1 MELRRYLYDGVLRCL
16 NEFVIPDTVFKFDT
30 HRFAE
35 EIKNE
40 AVKKR
45 LTVAGSE
52 SITGGLVASYLTS
65 IPGSSDYFLGC
76 AVTYSFSSK
85 VNVLHVDEELIR
97 KRGVVS
103 EEVARAMAKG
113 AGKVFGSDIAYG
125 VTGYAGPPRGD
136 EERPVGT
143 VCFGFVSGSKAYTWT
158 HLFQGERNEI
168 REQAARFILACIY
181 ILLLNA
187 AEK

>member
-1 MELRRYLYDGVLRCL
+1 VELRRNLYDGVLRCL

-30 HRFAE
+30 HKFAE

-40 AVKKR
+40 AVKKG
-45 LTVAGSE
+45 LTLAGAE
-52 SITGGLVASYLTS
+52 SITGGLVASHLTC

-76 AVTYSFSSK
+76 AVTYSVSSK
-85 VNVLHVDEELIR
+85 VNILHIDEELIM
-97 KRGVVS
+97 KWGVVS
-103 EEVARAMAKG
+103 EEVARAMAEG
-113 AGKVFGSDIAYG
+113 AKKIFGSDIAYG

-136 EERPVGT
+136 EDQPVGT

-158 HLFQGERNEI
+158 HLFYGERNEI
-168 REQAARFILACIY
+168 REQVSRFVLACTY
-181 ILLLNA
+181 ILFLNA